1 MNLLR
6 RKFDEVLRS
15 LLPVVVLVMLL
26 SLTLVKADEQ
36 TIINFLVGALLL
48 LVGLGIFLLGVDLA
62 MIPIGT
68 HMATEVATSKS
79 IWRIALLA
87 FLMGLLVTIAEPDLQ
102 ILGAQ
107 VEAASGGAISGRMMV
122 FLVSV
127 GVGFLITLGTI
138 RLLSGKMSY
147 AMFMALAYAGILIL
161 SIFRVREIFGHFL

>member
-36 TIINFLVGALLL
+36 TIANFLLGALLL

-87 FLMGLLVTIAEPDLQ
+87 FLMGFWSPLQ
-102 ILGAQ
+102 NPTCK
-107 VEAASGGAISGRMMV
+107 
-122 FLVSV
+122 F
-127 GVGFLITLGTI
+127 
-138 RLLSGKMSY
+138 
-147 AMFMALAYAGILIL
+147 
-161 SIFRVREIFGHFL
+161 